1 MISVLLQYEIQQIL
15 GVWGHILHKSE
26 IHFKPICSL
35 INIKEM
41 FLYKEVH
48 EQLLEVVLQYSRGEC
63 SHQYADTQNNSAITL
78 MFSRY
83 NII

>member
-1 MISVLLQYEIQQIL
+1 
-15 GVWGHILHKSE
+15 
-26 IHFKPICSL
+26 
-35 INIKEM
+35 M